1 MPMIMATCRRGS
13 ARAVAMHCDR
23 RAFIAIVGGSIL
35 AAPLAGE
42 AQQTGKAYRVGLF
55 ASAPIPDNLHAF
67 RNGLR
72 ALGYVE
78 ANNVVMEQRYGVG
91 KMPLSTAAT
100 EILGAQPDVPPRA
113 APGGCKVRK
122 LASVDRGLGH
132 HAAYLQTPDERPDRG
147 RTIRATE
154 RAPTRRQSRT
164 LSVGFDEATYKRARR
179 KGRPT

>member
-55 ASAPIPDNLHAF
+55 ASAPIPDNLLAF

-91 KMPLSTAAT
+91 KMPLSTALLRYS
-100 EILGAQPDVPPRA
+100 EPSRMCLLGLRLAAARSESWPAFIAALDTTPPISKLLTSGPTGTYHTRHGKGPPR
-113 APGGCKVRK
+113 
-122 LASVDRGLGH
+122 D
-132 HAAYLQTPDERPDRG
+132 G
-147 RTIRATE
+147 R
-154 RAPTRRQSRT
+154 
-164 LSVGFDEATYKRARR
+164 VVH
-179 KGRPT
+179 